1 MLSESER
8 ERGKDNSGQKT
19 EKILDL
25 LLSAFCQGVITCV
38 FFVTALKISS
48 QFLTSLHILLHTA
61 AITDNQ
67 SQEHKVGSIYR
78 HFVAADVKLVTC
90 FDNPINQHY

>member
-48 QFLTSLHILLHTA
+48 QFLTPLHTA

>member
-48 QFLTSLHILLHTA
+48 QFLTLLHTA

-78 HFVAADVKLVTC
+78 HVVAADVKLVTC